1 MPNNKQSGEEK
12 EQSSNKINIWR
23 AFFVASIVVGLLVLI
38 ALLCY
43 FFLDREWRGRTLTYE
58 NSRFSYSI
66 DYPIGWV
73 LGEAP
78 TNNDGRDIVSE
89 NEEAMCSIF
98 GFNNSLT
105 SDSGGP
111 QTLEEH
117 VDWILSNEEI
127 DLIERKDT
135 KVDDADATY
144 LHYNSMDSVV
154 MAVYTLNQEEG
165 LGFFCSYSSSDLA
178 KKYKTTFEE
187 MSESINLNIDESVD
201 FGGDNC
207 DTLLSGVSIPLIDMD
222 TIVDAS
228 YTGVTMI
235 DRDSWD
241 REKLPA
247 KVIENENNGY
257 VCYPT
262 PLEFNSEESG
272 GDELSQPE
280 VTKVEWLCELE
291 YEDFKYINSDDP
303 EKDLLIS
310 SGYGCESVSC
320 EKDGLDDSVLLCTK

>member
-1 MPNNKQSGEEK
+1 MTPNNIEQQKDNK
-12 EQSSNKINIWR
+12 EPQKKRSPW
-23 AFFVASIVVGLLVLI
+23 VVVLVVGIILLFII
-38 ALLCY
+38 AAVFLYYY
-43 FFLDREWRGRTLTYE
+43 FNQEWRGRTYSYE
-58 NSRFSYSI
+58 NSRFAYSV
-66 DYPIGWV
+66 DYPIDWT

-78 TNNDGRDIVSE
+78 TNNDGRDISS
-89 NEEAMCSIF
+89 NEDEVLCSIY

-105 SDSGGP
+105 SESGGP
-111 QTLEEH
+111 QSLDEF
-117 VDWILSNEEI
+117 VDWMLSNEEI
-127 DLIERKDT
+127 DLIERSDVKIDE
-135 KVDDADATY
+135 ADARR
-144 LHYNSMDSVV
+144 LLYNSMGNV
-154 MAVYTLNQEEG
+154 MEAVYTLNKEDG
-165 LGFFCSYSSSDLA
+165 LGFWCSYPDDKIR
-178 KKYKTTFEE
+178 KKYSKTFEG
-187 MSESINLNIDESVD
+187 MFKSIKLDIGESVD

-207 DTLLSGVSIPLIDMD
+207 DALLSGVSIPLIDMD